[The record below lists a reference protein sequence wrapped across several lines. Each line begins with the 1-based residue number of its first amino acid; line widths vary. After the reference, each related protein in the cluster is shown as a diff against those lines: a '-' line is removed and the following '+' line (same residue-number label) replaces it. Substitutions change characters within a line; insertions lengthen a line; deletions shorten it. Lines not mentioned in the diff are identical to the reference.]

1 MKDKELEYLIKEL
14 EKDIDNYCGDYG
26 TLEGRLEN
34 TLYRI
39 LVIIKRISGGNKEWI
54 EKNKDV
60 KVFKEF

>member
-26 TLEGRLEN
+26 TLEERLEN

-39 LVIIKRISGGNKEWI
+39 LVIIKRISGCNKE
-54 EKNKDV
+54 
-60 KVFKEF
+60 

>member
-26 TLEGRLEN
+26 TLEERLEN

-39 LVIIKRISGGNKEWI
+39 LVILKRISGSDKE
-54 EKNKDV
+54 
-60 KVFKEF
+60 

>member
-1 MKDKELEYLIKEL
+1 MIETEELEYLIKEL

-39 LVIIKRISGGNKEWI
+39 LVIIKRISGGNKE
-54 EKNKDV
+54 
-60 KVFKEF
+60 